1 MNALQ
6 AVSDLCF
13 VLKFTVDIIQSK
25 SIKLL
30 EIKNIVGANIIAT
43 MGNTTISLQISF
55 FLTCNKN
62 RLLKFTK
69 HLKNKLN

>member
-30 EIKNIVGANIIAT
+30 DIKNTVGANIIAT
-43 MGNTTISLQISF
+43 MGNITISLQISF
-55 FLTCNKN
+55 FLTCNKY